1 MQLSEHIFFCAT
13 SNLYIDKF
21 LCDHFWHSNFV
32 LDSSCL
38 KILENDVND
47 DDDIFQCTCP
57 GFMSD
62 GHHSFPC
69 MLCKPLWKKQKKKNP
84 FNACAHWLYRLLK
97 KFPMPM
103 PSGLHKWF
111 FLKKCPARRLV
122 WLKANTRP
130 TLVSLPSKLSTN
142 EASWDQK

>member
-1 MQLSEHIFFCAT
+1 
-13 SNLYIDKF
+13 
-21 LCDHFWHSNFV
+21 
-32 LDSSCL
+32 
-38 KILENDVND
+38 
-47 DDDIFQCTCP
+47 
-57 GFMSD
+57 
-62 GHHSFPC
+62 
-69 MLCKPLWKKQKKKNP
+69 
-84 FNACAHWLYRLLK
+84 LLK

-111 FLKKCPARRLV
+111 EKKKCPARLV